1 MNYIQLIQRLKRES
15 GRSGGSPAG
24 VAVLA
29 GDDINLGNWIAD
41 AWREVQRKRM
51 DWAWMRK
58 TVTAM
63 LVNGTTGYSLAD
75 LDVDATPLARWQGQT
90 EYYAPSVRNTAAGG
104 QPWPLRWM
112 PYEKFQAIYL
122 LGTSTPGAPQAW
134 SEGPD
139 KKILIGPAPNTD
151 DYELTADYWA
161 APTELALDDDTP
173 DMPEQ
178 FHMLLVWRALLEVAG
193 FDAAPEVEVR
203 ARRNLRM
210 AWADLI
216 DDQAPRVQLDDEPLA

>member
-1 MNYIQLIQRLKRES
+1 MDYITLIQRLKRES
-15 GRSGGSPAG
+15 GRSGGPPAS
-24 VAVLA
+24 VAVLS

-58 TVTAM
+58 TVAGA
-63 LVNGTTGYSLAD
+63 LVAD
-75 LDVDATPLARWQGQT
+75 QMAYAVTDLQADAAPLARWQDET
-90 EYYAPSVRNTAAGG
+90 EYYAPMVRNTVAGG
-104 QPWPLRWM
+104 QPWALRWM

-122 LGTSTPGAPQAW
+122 RGTPTPGGPQYWTQAT
-134 SEGPD
+134 D
-139 KKILIGPAPNTD
+139 KKILIGPAPNTS
-151 DYELTADYWA
+151 DYVLTADYWT
-161 APTELALDDDTP
+161 APTELVADADEP
-173 DMPEQ
+173 AMPEQ

-193 FDAAPEVEVR
+193 FDAAPEVELR

-210 AWADLI
+210 AWSDLI